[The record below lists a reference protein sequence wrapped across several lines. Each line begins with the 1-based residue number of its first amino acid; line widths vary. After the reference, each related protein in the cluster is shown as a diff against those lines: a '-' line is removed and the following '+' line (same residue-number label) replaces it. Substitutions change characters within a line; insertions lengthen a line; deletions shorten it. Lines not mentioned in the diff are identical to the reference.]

1 MSWLK
6 FFQSYPTSEEVMQIY
21 DKMARDIEQ
30 HLQHVIGVPG
40 TNPLYAQMTNLLETV
55 LHARNSRDVQSS
67 MALLQKVRVVLM
79 LWLSLLTIKI
89 LKKFGCPNIFC
100 NCPKI

>member
-1 MSWLK
+1 MGHILTQK
-6 FFQSYPTSEEVMQIY
+6 FYFFTLTHVLFQSYPTSEEVMQIY

-55 LHARNSRDVQSS
+55 IHARNSRDVQSS
-67 MALLQKVRVVLM
+67 MALLQKVVLVQ
-79 LWLSLLTIKI
+79 LYGLFLQKYT
-89 LKKFGCPNIFC
+89 
-100 NCPKI
+100 